1 MPDSPAPIRIGISA
15 CLLGDEVRFDGGHK
29 RDAFLVDTVGPLVE
43 WVKVCPEVES
53 GMGTPRESI
62 RLVEAGGRLRLLAVR
77 TGADHTAA
85 MTTWA
90 ARRVR
95 ALGGEDLSG
104 FVVKKDSPSC
114 GMVRVKVYGP
124 AGTAGPAGRHGR
136 GLFTGALM
144 DAFPDLPVEE
154 EGRLSDP
161 RLREN
166 FIERVFAYRRVRDL
180 FAPRWTVGD
189 LVAFHTKQKLVLMA
203 HAPEAYRTMGRL
215 VAQARGMDRGTLRG
229 RYTTDFMKALRVMA
243 TPRRHAN
250 VLQHMM
256 GYFSTELD
264 PVSRAE
270 LVQTITDYR
279 LGRIPL
285 VVPVTLIRHFVRL
298 YDVQYLADQAYLE
311 PHPRELML
319 RNHV

>member
-1 MPDSPAPIRIGISA
+1 MAAPIRVGISA
-15 CLLGDEVRFDGGHK
+15 CLLGDQVRFDGGHK
-29 RDAFLVDTVGPLVE
+29 RDPFLIDTMGPFVE
-43 WVKVCPEVES
+43 WVKVCPEVEV

-62 RLVEAGGRLRLLAVR
+62 RLVDDGGRLRLLTVR
-77 TGADHTAA
+77 TGVDHTAS
-85 MTTWA
+85 MTNWT

-95 ALGGEDLSG
+95 ELGAEDLCG

-124 AGTAGPAGRHGR
+124 PGSTSPAGRHGR
-136 GLFTGALM
+136 GVFTGALL
-144 DAFPDLPVEE
+144 DAFPDLPVED
-154 EGRLSDP
+154 EGRLTDP

-180 FAPRWTVGD
+180 FVPRWTVGD

-203 HAPEAYRTMGRL
+203 HAPQAYQAIGRL
-215 VAQARGMDRGTLRG
+215 VAQAKGMDRETLRT
-229 RYTTDFMKALRVMA
+229 RYTAEVMGALRVMA
-243 TPRRHAN
+243 TARRHAN

-256 GYFSTELD
+256 GYFSDELD
-264 PVSRAE
+264 PASRAE
-270 LVQTITDYR
+270 LEQTITDYR
-279 LGRIPL
+279 LGQIPL
-285 VVPVTLIRHFVRL
+285 VVPVTLFRHFVRL
-298 YDVQYLADQAYLE
+298 YDVQYLAGQVYLE

>member
-1 MPDSPAPIRIGISA
+1 MALPIRVGISA
-15 CLLGDEVRFDGGHK
+15 CLLGDQVRFDGGHK
-29 RDAFLVDTVGPLVE
+29 RDPFLIDTMGPFVD
-43 WVKVCPEVES
+43 WVKVCPEVEA

-62 RLVEAGGRLRLLAVR
+62 RLVEDDGRLRLLTVR
-77 TGADHTAA
+77 TGMDHTAA
-85 MTTWA
+85 MKGWT

-95 ALGGEDLSG
+95 ELAAEDLCG

-124 AGTAGPAGRHGR
+124 PGTTGPAGRHGR
-136 GLFTGALM
+136 GMFTGALM
-144 DAFPDLPVEE
+144 DAFPNLPVEE

-203 HAPEAYRTMGRL
+203 HSPQAYQAIGRL
-215 VAQARGMDRGTLRG
+215 VAQAKGMDRETLRT
-229 RYTTDFMKALRVMA
+229 RYTAAFMEALRVMA
-243 TPRRHAN
+243 TARRHAN
-250 VLQHMM
+250 VLQHML
-256 GYFSTELD
+256 GYFSEQLD
-264 PVSRAE
+264 PASRAE
-270 LVQTITDYR
+270 LAQTITDYR
-279 LGRIPL
+279 LGQIPL

-298 YDVQYLADQAYLE
+298 YDVRYLAGQVYLD

>member
-1 MPDSPAPIRIGISA
+1 MTAFLSGIRVGISA

-29 RDAFLVDTVGPLVE
+29 RDPFLIDTFGPYVD

-53 GMGTPRESI
+53 GMGIPRESI
-62 RLVEAGGRLRLLAVR
+62 RLVEDDGRLRLLTVR
-77 TGADHTAA
+77 SGVDHTTM
-85 MTTWA
+85 MTTWT

-95 ALGGEDLSG
+95 ALGAEDLCG

-124 AGTAGPAGRHGR
+124 PGSTGPAGRHGR
-136 GLFTGALM
+136 GMFTGALM
-144 DAFPDLPVEE
+144 DAYPHLPVEE
-154 EGRLSDP
+154 EGRLTDP

-180 FAPRWTVGD
+180 FAPRWTIGD
-189 LVAFHTKQKLVLMA
+189 LVAFHTRQKLVLMA
-203 HAPEAYRTMGRL
+203 HSPQAYQQMGRL
-215 VAQARGMDRGTLRG
+215 VAQAKGMDRDVLRE
-229 RYTTDFMKALRVMA
+229 RYMSEFMAALKVMA

-250 VLQHMM
+250 VLQHMV
-256 GYFSTELD
+256 GYFTEQLD
-264 PVSRAE
+264 AASRAE
-270 LVQTITDYR
+270 LLQTITDYR
-279 LGRIPL
+279 LGLLPL
-285 VVPVTLIRHFVRL
+285 IVPVTLVRHFVRL
-298 YDVQYLADQAYLE
+298 YNVHYLAGQVYLE

>member
-1 MPDSPAPIRIGISA
+1 MAPPIRLGISA
-15 CLLGDEVRFDGGHK
+15 CLLGDQVRFDGGHK
-29 RDAFLVDTVGPLVE
+29 RDPFLIDSMGPFVE
-43 WVKVCPEVES
+43 WVKVCPEVEV

-62 RLVEAGGRLRLLAVR
+62 RLVDDGGRLRLLTVR
-77 TGADHTAA
+77 TGVDHTAA
-85 MTTWA
+85 MTNWT

-95 ALGGEDLSG
+95 ELGAEDLCG

-124 AGTAGPAGRHGR
+124 PGSTSPAGRHGR
-136 GLFTGALM
+136 GLFTGGLL
-144 DAFPDLPVEE
+144 DAYPDLPVED

-203 HAPEAYRTMGRL
+203 HSPQAYQAIGRL
-215 VAQARGMDRGTLRG
+215 VAQAKGMDRETLRT
-229 RYTTDFMKALRVMA
+229 RYTAEFMGALRVMA
-243 TPRRHAN
+243 TARRHAN
-250 VLQHMM
+250 VMQHMM
-256 GYFSTELD
+256 GYFSDQLD
-264 PVSRAE
+264 PASRAE
-270 LVQTITDYR
+270 LAQTITDYR
-279 LGRIPL
+279 LGQIPL

-298 YDVQYLADQAYLE
+298 YDVQYLAGQVYLE

>member
-1 MPDSPAPIRIGISA
+1 MAPPIRVGISA
-15 CLLGDEVRFDGGHK
+15 CLLGDQVRFDGGHK
-29 RDAFLVDTVGPLVE
+29 RDAFLIDTLGPCVE
-43 WVKVCPEVES
+43 WVKVCPEVEV

-62 RLVEAGGRLRLLAVR
+62 RLVEDGGRLRLLTVR
-77 TGADHTAA
+77 TGVDHTAA
-85 MTTWA
+85 MTNWT

-95 ALGGEDLSG
+95 ELGAEDLSG

-124 AGTAGPAGRHGR
+124 PGSTGPAGRHGR
-136 GLFTGALM
+136 GLFTGALI
-144 DAFPDLPVEE
+144 DAYPDLPVED
-154 EGRLSDP
+154 EGRLSDA

-180 FAPRWTVGD
+180 FAPRWTVGA
-189 LVAFHTKQKLVLMA
+189 LVAFHTNQKLVLMA
-203 HAPEAYRTMGRL
+203 HAPQAYQAIGRL
-215 VAQARGMDRGTLRG
+215 VARALGMDRETLRT
-229 RYTTDFMKALRVMA
+229 RYIAEFMAALRVMA
-243 TPRRHAN
+243 TARRHAN

-256 GYFSTELD
+256 GYFSDALD
-264 PVSRAE
+264 PASRAE
-270 LVQTITDYR
+270 LVRTIADYR
-279 LGRIPL
+279 LGQIPL

-298 YDVQYLADQAYLE
+298 YDVQYLAGQVYLE